1 MNTLNF
7 KPVFL
12 GQCIIKYQVPFDIFA
27 SINQIYEQNY
37 NSLAPANGQ
46 LVGKI
51 EKEHSLF
58 YLGKDESKIK
68 RHNFLPK
75 NITD

>member
-7 KPVFL
+7 KPTFL
-12 GQCIIKYQVPFDIFA
+12 GQCIIKYQVPLDVFTSYQSIFTNKT
-27 SINQIYEQNY
+27 I
-37 NSLAPANGQ
+37 LAFIPANSQ

-58 YLGKDESKIK
+58 YL
-68 RHNFLPK
+68 R
-75 NITD
+75 